1 MKISTLINLRFK
13 NDENYF
19 FYTMLHGVGKVT
31 RTRKKKT
38 QMGNDSNNYK
48 LILEGIQKLQ
58 SLPLLYIHIK
68 HQKNRKVL
76 NISTC
81 QWIIFLNKQVVS
93 CCLWIESTQTVILK
107 FTNTELLSITWYCLS
122 QITTHLSRAANNR
135 STQNW
140 PSNVII

>member
-31 RTRKKKT
+31 RTRKKKP

-58 SLPLLYIHIK
+58 SLPLLYIHI
-68 HQKNRKVL
+68 
-76 NISTC
+76 
-81 QWIIFLNKQVVS
+81 
-93 CCLWIESTQTVILK
+93 
-107 FTNTELLSITWYCLS
+107 
-122 QITTHLSRAANNR
+122 
-135 STQNW
+135 
-140 PSNVII
+140 